1 MRPWLQISKKHAE
14 ASMKHAQSQLAA
26 CAQERDS
33 LKAAVAALEVALT
46 DAQHAIANERS
57 KESSAA
63 SVALRLEQERAMLK
77 RRLGALDEEVAT
89 VRLECQRA
97 TEEARCIQ
105 EREALAR
112 DELQKAGKA
121 MVMAQVS

>member
-1 MRPWLQISKKHAE
+1 
-14 ASMKHAQSQLAA
+14 MKHAQSQLAA